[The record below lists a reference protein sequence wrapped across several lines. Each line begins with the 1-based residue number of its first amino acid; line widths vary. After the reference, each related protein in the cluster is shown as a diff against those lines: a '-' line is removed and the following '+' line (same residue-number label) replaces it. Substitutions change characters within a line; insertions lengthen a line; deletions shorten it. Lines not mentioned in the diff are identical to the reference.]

1 MDNGSAFCKKT
12 KGTPKGKNL
21 TQTEVGEYL
30 GYGYTAITNYE
41 SGRNR
46 PSYEDL
52 IKLCVLFHVSADY
65 LIGYSD
71 TREQQEIEKK
81 AKRLFCPV
89 KFRVKPFSKGL
100 RSAGRRPAVYHL
112 LVYRRPNKG
121 YNGGKPFGRIPYTWK
136 RKMK

>member
-1 MDNGSAFCKKT
+1 MEVLFAKRLKELRLE
-12 KGTPKGKNL
+12 KGL

-30 GYGYTAITNYE
+30 GYGYTAIANYE

-71 TREQQEIEKK
+71 TREQQKFEKK

-89 KFRVKPFSKGL
+89 KFRVKQI
-100 RSAGRRPAVYHL
+100 GRAHV
-112 LVYRRPNKG
+112 
-121 YNGGKPFGRIPYTWK
+121 
-136 RKMK
+136 

>member
-1 MDNGSAFCKKT
+1 MEVLFSKRLKDLRLE
-12 KGTPKGKNL
+12 KGL
-21 TQTEVGEYL
+21 TQTEVADFL
-30 GYGYTAITNYE
+30 GYGYTAIANYE

-46 PSYEDL
+46 PSFEDL
-52 IKLCVLFHVSADY
+52 IQLCMLFHVSTDY

-81 AKRLFCPV
+81 AKRPFCPV

-100 RSAGRRPAVYHL
+100 RSAGRRPVVFHL
-112 LVYRRPNKG
+112 LVYRRPNSG

>member
-1 MDNGSAFCKKT
+1 MEVLFAKRLKELR
-12 KGTPKGKNL
+12 KERNL

-52 IKLCVLFHVSADY
+52 IKLCVLFHVSTDY

-71 TREQQEIEKK
+71 TRKQQEIEKQLGDGGQLLYIESGVVHEIECG
-81 AKRLFCPV
+81 AASRGLSS
-89 KFRVKPFSKGL
+89 FSL
-100 RSAGRRPAVYHL
+100 QTAQ
-112 LVYRRPNKG
+112 
-121 YNGGKPFGRIPYTWK
+121 
-136 RKMK
+136 